1 METLDADLKS
11 LKSRVSS
18 LEENIQEEAELQQQ
32 LKDFLEVVLIH
43 TNK

>member
-1 METLDADLKS
+1 METLDTDLKS

-18 LEENIQEEAELQQQ
+18 LEESIQEEAELQQQ
-32 LKDFLEVVLIH
+32 LKDFLEVALIH